1 MKGILWTVAAGAAI
15 LALAGCGQ
23 APDSLMSIKLTDA
36 PVDSAGVTSVYVTVS
51 GVAVNESA
59 DAAMDAGSWIEA
71 PLAAPSEYDLLS
83 LQNGLTSALGQ
94 VALVGGTQI
103 NQIRLEVSAAA
114 LELASDPGTRVPLSV
129 NSGDIKIVNAFDIPV
144 NGEISV
150 VLDFDARKSLRLV
163 QGGTGYLLTP
173 VVRAIV
179 EGEAGSISGTLALA
193 DPESYTVY
201 AYPGADLFDV
211 LADYAVEAAAT
222 ETAPA
227 FANAVTSAKPNDLGA
242 YKLAFL
248 AAGPYDLI
256 AVPDAEAGIAPAASA
271 DEVIVLEA
279 RNTVQD
285 LAAAPAE

>member
-1 MKGILWTVAAGAAI
+1 MKGILWTIAAGVAI

-23 APDSLMSIKLTDA
+23 APDSVMSFKLTDA
-36 PVDSAGVTSVYVTVS
+36 PVDSAGVTNVYVTIS
-51 GVAVNESA
+51 GIAVNESA
-59 DAAMDAGSWIEA
+59 DAAISAGSWIEA
-71 PLAAPSEYDLLS
+71 PLAAPKEYDLLS
-83 LQNGLTSALGQ
+83 LQNGLTAALGQ

-103 NQIRLEVSAAA
+103 NQIRLKVSAAA
-114 LELASDPGTRVPLSV
+114 LELASDPGTRVPLTV

-163 QGGTGYLLTP
+163 QGGSSYLLTP

-179 EGEAGSISGTLALA
+179 EGEAGSISGTLSLE
-193 DPESYTVY
+193 DPEAYTVY

-211 LADYAVEAAAT
+211 LAGYAAEATAT

-227 FANAVTSAKPNDLGA
+227 FANAVTSAKPDAQGV
-242 YKLAFL
+242 YRLAFL
-248 AAGPYDLI
+248 AAGTYDLI
-256 AVPDAEAGIAPAASA
+256 AVLDAEAGSAPAASA
-271 DEVIVLEA
+271 DEVAVVEA

-285 LAAAPAE
+285 LGALLVE